1 MKIKAFAEKNKYAL
15 ASFAV
20 LALLSVTYG
29 GFENPAVFALRLL
42 VCLGAALF
50 FSFNVKDD
58 ENFYFPSFSLLTII
72 SCNTIFLTFDVH
84 ILLSLSFFLLALA
97 FGEKQ
102 KILSP
107 VFAGLCVLSQPLTVL
122 FFVPAILFVL
132 LLKKQKISAIISA
145 VVSVAAFVVTK
156 LLGNIDFYA
165 DQFSSYYLSL
175 HLVHFS
181 TSHIR
186 VLTDYLVAS
195 IPLLIVIL
203 FVLIRTIIK
212 KEVFL
217 STAPVI
223 SLLCALYGF
232 SLSKNLETAS
242 FILIPVFALFVS
254 LSEETSLASATSFF
268 KNHKL
273 VFLLLV
279 AFVAGYPLVFG
290 QIPYENDL
298 FSKIAFIIFRQE

>member
-1 MKIKAFAEKNKYAL
+1 MKIKAVVEKNKYSL

-20 LALLSVTYG
+20 LAILSIIYG
-29 GFENPAVFALRLL
+29 GFEKPAVFALRLL

-58 ENFYFPSFSLLTII
+58 DRIYFPAFSLLTLV
-72 SCNTIFLTFDVH
+72 SCNVIFLTCDIH

-97 FGEKQ
+97 FAEKQ
-102 KILSP
+102 KSLPPI
-107 VFAGLCVLSQPLTVL
+107 FAGLCVLSQPLTIL
-122 FFVPAILFVL
+122 FFVPVILFVL
-132 LLKKQKISAIISA
+132 LLKKQKIPAIISA

-156 LLGNIDFYA
+156 LLGNIDFYV

-195 IPLLIVIL
+195 IPLLVVIL
-203 FVLIRTIIK
+203 FALIKLIIK
-212 KEVFL
+212 KEFL
-217 STAPVI
+217 VSIATVV

-232 SLSKNLETAS
+232 ALSKNLETAT

-254 LSEETSLASATSFF
+254 IAEENNLGSITDFF
-268 KNHKL
+268 KSHKL
-273 VFLLLV
+273 IFLLII

-298 FSKIAFIIFRQE
+298 FSKISFIIFRQE

>member
-1 MKIKAFAEKNKYAL
+1 MKIKAVVEKNKYSL

-20 LALLSVTYG
+20 LAMLSIIYG
-29 GFENPAVFALRLL
+29 GFEKPIVFALRLL

-58 ENFYFPSFSLLTII
+58 EKIYFPAFSLLTLI
-72 SCNTIFLTFDVH
+72 SYNTIFLTSDVH

-97 FGEKQ
+97 FAEKQ
-102 KILSP
+102 KFLPPI
-107 VFAGLCVLSQPLTVL
+107 FAGLCVLSQPLTVL
-122 FFVPAILFVL
+122 FFVPVILFVL
-132 LLKKQKISAIISA
+132 LLKKQKIPAISSA
-145 VVSVAAFVVTK
+145 VVSVAAFVFTK
-156 LLGNIDFYA
+156 LLDNVEFYA

-195 IPLLIVIL
+195 IPLLLVSL

-212 KEVFL
+212 KEISL
-217 STAPVI
+217 SIATVV

-232 SLSKNLETAS
+232 ALSKNLES
-242 FILIPVFALFVS
+242 VIFILVSVFALFAAFPKEKNFDS
-254 LSEETSLASATSFF
+254 ITSFF
-268 KNHKL
+268 KNHKF
-273 VFLLLV
+273 VFLLIV

-290 QIPYENDL
+290 QIPYENEF

>member
-20 LALLSVTYG
+20 LSLLSVTYG

-58 ENFYFPSFSLLTII
+58 EKIYFPAFSLLTLI
-72 SCNTIFLTFDVH
+72 SCNTVFLTCDVH

>member
-1 MKIKAFAEKNKYAL
+1 MKIKAFTEKNKYAL

-20 LALLSVTYG
+20 LSLLSVTYG
-29 GFENPAVFALRLL
+29 GFAKPAVFALRML
-42 VCLGAALF
+42 VCIGVALF

-84 ILLSLSFFLLALA
+84 ILLSLSFFLWALA
-97 FGEKQ
+97 FSEKP
-102 KILSP
+102 KFLSP
-107 VFAGLCVLSQPLTVL
+107 VFAGLCVFSQPLTVL
-122 FFVPAILFVL
+122 FFIPTILFVL
-132 LLKKQKISAIISA
+132 LLKKQKIPAIISA
-145 VVSVAAFVVTK
+145 VVSVGAFVVTK
-156 LLGNIDFYA
+156 LLGNIEFYA

-181 TSHIR
+181 TSHLR
-186 VLTDYLVAS
+186 VLTEYLVAS
-195 IPLLIVIL
+195 IPLLAVIL
-203 FVLIRTIIK
+203 FALIKLIIK
-212 KEVFL
+212 KEFFV
-217 STAPVI
+217 SIATVV

-232 SLSKNLETAS
+232 TLSKNLETAF
-242 FILIPVFALFVS
+242 FILVSIFALFVTIA
-254 LSEETSLASATSFF
+254 EENSFGSITDFF

-298 FSKIAFIIFRQE
+298 FSKITFIIFRQE

>member
-29 GFENPAVFALRLL
+29 GFENPAVLALRLL

-58 ENFYFPSFSLLTII
+58 KKIYFPAFSLLTLI
-72 SCNTIFLTFDVH
+72 SCNTVFLTCDVH

-132 LLKKQKISAIISA
+132 LLKKQNIPAIISA
-145 VVSVAAFVVTK
+145 VVSVVAFVVTK
-156 LLGNIDFYA
+156 LLSNIDFYA

-195 IPLLIVIL
+195 IPLLAVVI
-203 FVLIRTIIK
+203 FVLIRAIIK
-212 KEVFL
+212 KDFL
-217 STAPVI
+217 ASVATVV
-223 SLLCALYGF
+223 SLLCSLYGF
-232 SLSKNLETAS
+232 ALSKNLETAI
-242 FILIPVFALFVS
+242 FILIPVFALFVA
-254 LSEETSLASATSFF
+254 LSEETSFGSVTAFF

-273 VFLLLV
+273 GFLLIV
-279 AFVAGYPLVFG
+279 TFVAGYPLVFG

>member
-1 MKIKAFAEKNKYAL
+1 MKIKAVVEKNKYSL

-20 LALLSVTYG
+20 LAMLSIIYG
-29 GFENPAVFALRLL
+29 GFEKPAVFALRLL

-58 ENFYFPSFSLLTII
+58 EEIYFPAFSLLTLI
-72 SCNTIFLTFDVH
+72 SCNVIFLTFDIH
-84 ILLSLSFFLLALA
+84 ILLSLSFFLLAIA
-97 FGEKQ
+97 FAEKQ
-102 KILSP
+102 KFLPP
-107 VFAGLCVLSQPLTVL
+107 VFAGLCVLAQPLTIL
-122 FFVPAILFVL
+122 FFVPVILFVL
-132 LLKKQKISAIISA
+132 LLKKQKIPAIFSA
-145 VVSVAAFVVTK
+145 VVSVLAFVFTK
-156 LLGNIDFYA
+156 LLGNIDFYV

-195 IPLLIVIL
+195 IPLLVVIL
-203 FVLIRTIIK
+203 FVLIKLIIK
-212 KEVFL
+212 KEILASVATVVSF
-217 STAPVI
+217 
-223 SLLCALYGF
+223 LCALYGF
-232 SLSKNLETAS
+232 ALSKNLES
-242 FILIPVFALFVS
+242 VIFILVSVFALFAALPKEKNFDS
-254 LSEETSLASATSFF
+254 ITSFF

-273 VFLLLV
+273 IFLLIV

>member
-58 ENFYFPSFSLLTII
+58 EKIYFPAFSLLTLI
-72 SCNTIFLTFDVH
+72 SCNTVFLTCDVH

>member
-1 MKIKAFAEKNKYAL
+1 MKINAFTEKNKYAL

-50 FSFNVKDD
+50 FSFNVNDD
-58 ENFYFPSFSLLTII
+58 EKIYFPAFSLLTLI
-72 SCNTIFLTFDVH
+72 SCNTFFLTCDVH
-84 ILLSLSFFLLALA
+84 ILLSLSFFLLTLA

-107 VFAGLCVLSQPLTVL
+107 IFAGFCVLSQPLTVL

-132 LLKKQKISAIISA
+132 LLKKQKIPAIISA
-145 VVSVAAFVVTK
+145 VVSVVAFVVTK
-156 LLGNIDFYA
+156 LLSNIDFYA

-195 IPLLIVIL
+195 IPLLAVVV
-203 FVLIRTIIK
+203 FVLIRAIIK
-212 KEVFL
+212 KDFL
-217 STAPVI
+217 ASVATVV
-223 SLLCALYGF
+223 SLLCSLYGF
-232 SLSKNLETAS
+232 ALSKNLETAI
-242 FILIPVFALFVS
+242 FILIPVFALFVA
-254 LSEETSLASATSFF
+254 LSEETNLGLSTTFF

>member
-29 GFENPAVFALRLL
+29 GFENPAVLALRLL

-58 ENFYFPSFSLLTII
+58 ERIYFPAFSLLTLI
-72 SCNTIFLTFDVH
+72 SCNTVFLTCDVH

-97 FGEKQ
+97 FAEKQ

-107 VFAGLCVLSQPLTVL
+107 VFAGFCVLSQPLTAL

-132 LLKKQKISAIISA
+132 LLKKQKIPAIISA
-145 VVSVAAFVVTK
+145 VVSVVAFVVTK
-156 LLGNIDFYA
+156 LLSNIDFYA

-195 IPLLIVIL
+195 IPLLAVVI
-203 FVLIRTIIK
+203 FVLIRVIIK
-212 KEVFL
+212 KDFL
-217 STAPVI
+217 ASVATVA
-223 SLLCALYGF
+223 SLLCSFYGF
-232 SLSKNLETAS
+232 ALSKNLETAI
-242 FILIPVFALFVS
+242 FILIPVFALFVA
-254 LSEETSLASATSFF
+254 LSEETNLGSSTTFF